1 MKNIVINKETTLKE
15 AMEKLSET
23 GDKTIVIIDSKNK
36 LLGTLSDGDLRKA
49 ILKGINI
56 NSSVKNIYNKT
67 PTFLIKGEYSTSSA
81 RDIFLKSGFDLIP
94 IVDHANKVVD
104 VLFWRKI
111 FKNEKIIDPPK
122 NLEIPVI
129 IMAGGKGTRLEPF
142 TKVLPKPLVPIHE
155 KPIIEHIIERF
166 TTSGCKQFYLTVNY
180 KSRILKAFFEEL
192 QPKYNVDFIEENE
205 PLGTA
210 GSLKFLSDKIN
221 STFIVT
227 NCDIIINMNYVDIY
241 DFHKKNKFDITIVA
255 SMKNHVIPYG
265 TCEVDN
271 NGLLK
276 NIIEKPEFDF
286 LINTGFYILENKMIE
301 LVPSKKLYHMT
312 DLITDAKKQKFK
324 IGLFPIRE
332 ETWID
337 IGQWSEYHKAIDQL

>member
-94 IVDHANKVVD
+94 IVDHANEVVD

-111 FKNEKIIDPPK
+111 FKNEKIIDPQK

-129 IMAGGKGTRLEPF
+129 IMAGGRGTRLEPF